1 MFLLSPLK
9 RSIHLLLLTAA
20 ILISPA
26 VIATDSSDDFMEQ
39 WQLDKAW
46 QGDFDGMVER
56 RKIRVLVVD
65 NPLLFFFDKAQIRG
79 VSCDALLEVEKF
91 INKKLKT
98 GTRKIK
104 VVFLPV
110 PRDKLLPWLIEGRG
124 DIAAANLSITEER
137 KKIGRFQPPGL
148 QERQ

>member
-1 MFLLSPLK
+1 MQ
-9 RSIHLLLLTAA
+9 
-20 ILISPA
+20 
-26 VIATDSSDDFMEQ
+26 Q

-46 QGDFDGMVER
+46 KGDFDGMVER

-79 VSCDALLEVEKF
+79 VSYDALLEFEKH
-91 INKKLKT
+91 INRKLKT

-124 DIAAANLSITEER
+124 DIAMANLTITDER
-137 KKIGRFQPPGL
+137 HKSVDFSRLEILADYVLPHSGRLQFQS
-148 QERQ
+148 RFKVHT

>member
-1 MFLLSPLK
+1 MQ
-9 RSIHLLLLTAA
+9 
-20 ILISPA
+20 
-26 VIATDSSDDFMEQ
+26 Q
-39 WQLDKAW
+39 WQLNKAW
-46 QGDFDGMVER
+46 KGDFDGMVER

-79 VSCDALLEVEKF
+79 VSYDALLEFEKY

-110 PRDKLLPWLIEGRG
+110 PRD
-124 DIAAANLSITEER
+124 NSC
-137 KKIGRFQPPGL
+137 PG
-148 QERQ
+148 

>member
-79 VSCDALLEVEKF
+79 VSYDALLEFEKF

-98 GTRKIK
+98 STRKIK